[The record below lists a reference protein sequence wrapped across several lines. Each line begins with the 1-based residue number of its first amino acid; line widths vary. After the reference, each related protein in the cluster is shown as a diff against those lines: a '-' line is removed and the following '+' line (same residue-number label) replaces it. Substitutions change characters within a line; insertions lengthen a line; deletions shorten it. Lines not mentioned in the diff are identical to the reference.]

1 MTRHPWAKQRILTHV
16 LYYVQKIA
24 QNQSQS
30 WTVINQGIKLLEGN
44 VGENLWDLELQR
56 LTIQK
61 ATTTNT

>member
-1 MTRHPWAKQRILTHV
+1 MSTWRCQID
-16 LYYVQKIA
+16 
-24 QNQSQS
+24 
-30 WTVINQGIKLLEGN
+30 INLELSGEVEIKEGN